1 MNKILAAGLLA
12 LSAPMM
18 IAAAGPA
25 EEAAAAEAAKKTQE
39 EKGGP
44 NAFICKKMPPPA
56 GTRLRARQICK
67 TQAEWDLMEQD
78 MRDGLRESQRKPFS
92 AG

>member
-12 LSAPMM
+12 MSAPLM
-18 IAAAGPA
+18 IAAAGPE

-44 NAFICKKMPPPA
+44 NASICKKLPPP
-56 GTRLRARQICK
+56 GSRLGKRQVCK
-67 TQAEWDLMEQD
+67 TQAEWDAMEQD